1 MKVTR
6 RIAQPMKTLTA
17 VLLTAFTT
25 ACQQKPTPFPNR
37 LNELPFQQLT
47 DVQLGM
53 SLHDLARKRSLT
65 RNANNEYHETVASYD
80 VVYEVKDDKL
90 EAVDVF
96 EYDRTGT
103 AAATR
108 YTNYVREAYRSLGV
122 QPVCRYSNARRQM
135 VALYVLKGEVY
146 ELSYQAGDPDQ
157 ASIVIRAF
165 RLNPTLSWTTGTVAQ
180 GCVR

>member
-1 MKVTR
+1 MK
-6 RIAQPMKTLTA
+6 ILTA
-17 VLLTAFTT
+17 VLLTAFAT
-25 ACQQKPTPFPNR
+25 ACQQKPTPLPNR

-53 SLHDLARKRSLT
+53 SLHDLARLRNLKRT
-65 RNANNEYHETVASYD
+65 ANNEYHETAASYD
-80 VVYEVKDDKL
+80 VVYEVKDEQL
-90 EAVDVF
+90 HAVDVF
-96 EYDRTGT
+96 EYDQTGT

-122 QPVCRYSNARRQM
+122 QPVCRYNATRRQM

-146 ELSYQAGDPDQ
+146 ELSYQAGDPDE

-165 RLNPTLSWTTGTVAQ
+165 RLDPSASWTTGTTAQ